1 MQVVQYTRDCC
12 CSVERE
18 SEKNTVFI
26 CLACEVRH
34 TGTVQKT
41 QQKFERFSRQDF
53 CELSTKIHTVHTHAN
68 HRIFGRL
75 TKEAIIKL
83 TTAIRFD
90 SIQSH
95 FNFTGPSST
104 RQEFKKKM
112 HFIARRCVN
121 VDMIFKL
128 LLHHYYAF
136 NPAATTRR
144 AKKESDNRRI

>member
-83 TTAIRFD
+83 TTAFRFNPT
-90 SIQSH
+90 SISQGHPQQGRSL
-95 FNFTGPSST
+95 
-104 RQEFKKKM
+104 KKNAFYCAPLCKCGYD
-112 HFIARRCVN
+112 IQV
-121 VDMIFKL
+121 VVTSL
-128 LLHHYYAF
+128 LF